1 MYGKKSINKRLCAI
15 LLCAVLL
22 LTMLFSSVCIVRA
35 KNHVC
40 SGCCCLV
47 CVIVARAER
56 VLHGLALLLPGLLA
70 LFVLR
75 LLWHMDVT
83 RPARRAF
90 ARGTLVGWKIRLD
103 D

>member
-1 MYGKKSINKRLCAI
+1 MYGKRSVNKRLCAI
-15 LLCAVLL
+15 LMCAVLL

-40 SGCCCLV
+40 SGCNCLI

-56 VLHGLALLLPGLLA
+56 VLHGLALLPGLVA
-70 LFVLR
+70 LFGMR
-75 LLWHMDVT
+75 LLWRIDAMQ
-83 RPARRAF
+83 PARRAF